1 MELVDIGFSDWF
13 QQKQKDFDKSGYSI
27 ARVTAVNRD
36 NYLVRN
42 EVNEVLAEVSG
53 RLMYASESSINLPT
67 VGDWAFVQYY
77 NSDTFAI
84 IDDLLPRK
92 SVLRRKSAGKKIDYQ
107 LIASNIDVAFIMQSC
122 DFNFNLRRLE
132 RYLVMANDG
141 NIEPVLLLSKSD
153 LVDQAELEE
162 KISSVRRANINCEI
176 IAFSN
181 ENGTGL
187 DDIRQALGPGKTYCL
202 LGSSGV
208 GKTTLLNHLMG
219 KDTFETNLVREKDGK
234 GRHTTTRRQLTVLD
248 QGAMLIDTPGMR
260 ELGTIGF
267 STGIDEIFSDIIALS
282 EGCRFDDCTH
292 TSEVGCAV
300 LNAVSTGELDEG
312 RYQSYIKLIRESEHH
327 QMSYVEKRK
336 KDRKFGQFIKTT
348 KKQLKQHSD
357 KRDKY

>member
-1 MELVDIGFSDWF
+1 MELVDLGFGDWF
-13 QQKQKDFDKSGYSI
+13 QQQQKDFDKSGCSI

-53 RLMYASESSINLPT
+53 RLLFSSESSIDLPT
-67 VGDWAFVQYY
+67 VGDWAFVKYY
-77 NSDTFAI
+77 NSGTFAI
-84 IDDLLPRK
+84 IDDLFPRK

-153 LVDQAELEE
+153 LVNQAELEQE
-162 KISSVRRANINCEI
+162 LSAVRSANIHCEI

-181 ENGTGL
+181 ENGSGL
-187 DDIRQALGPGKTYCL
+187 DEIRQVLEPGNTYCL

-208 GKTTLLNHLMG
+208 GKTTLLNQLMG
-219 KDTFETNLVREKDGK
+219 KDTFETNVVREKDGK
-234 GRHTTTRRQLTVLD
+234 GKHTTTRRQLTVLD

-267 STGIDEIFSDIIALS
+267 STGIDQSFTDIIELS
-282 EGCRFDDCTH
+282 EGCRFNDCTH
-292 TSEVGCAV
+292 TGQAGCTVLSAV
-300 LNAVSTGELDEG
+300 ANGDLDEG
-312 RYQSYIKLIRESEHH
+312 RYQSYMKLIRESEHH
-327 QMSYVEKRK
+327 QMSYFEKRK
-336 KDRKFGQFIKTT
+336 KDRKFGQSIKSM
-348 KKQLKQHSD
+348 KKQIKN
-357 KRDKY
+357 KNG